1 MTRKDVPISEAL
13 TFGWETFRNNALFLI
28 GVTIAVALINGA
40 VEIADEYGPVE
51 YGYFGF
57 VINVIEILV
66 NAVLGLGLIAIM
78 LAFKDGRLPEF
89 VDLFNRAPLVFHYVA
104 ATILYALMVVVG
116 LVFLIV
122 PGIYLAVR
130 FGYYGYFIV
139 DEEVGPIEALKKSSD
154 LTEGVRM
161 DLFLFGALLIGLNI
175 LGLMVLLVGV
185 LVTMPMSQLACAHVF
200 RHLQNAAVTVPVSEG
215 PVSEGPI

>member
-1 MTRKDVPISEAL
+1 MIKKDVPISGAF
-13 TFGWETFRNNALFLI
+13 TFGWETFRNNVLFLV
-28 GVTIAVALINGA
+28 GVTIAVALINS
-40 VEIADEYGPVE
+40 VLEITDNYGPVE

-57 VINVIEILV
+57 VIYVIAMLV
-66 NAVLGLGLIAIM
+66 NAVVELGLIAIM
-78 LAFKDGRLPEF
+78 LAFRDGRMPEF
-89 VDLFNRAPLVFHYVA
+89 VDLFNRAPLVFHYIA
-104 ATILYALMVVVG
+104 ATILYGVMVLVG

-175 LGLMVLLVGV
+175 LGLLALFVGV
-185 LVTMPMSQLACAHVF
+185 LVTVPMSHLACAHVF
-200 RHLQNAAVTVPVSEG
+200 RHLQNPVVEGAVSEG
-215 PVSEGPI
+215 PVSEGPV